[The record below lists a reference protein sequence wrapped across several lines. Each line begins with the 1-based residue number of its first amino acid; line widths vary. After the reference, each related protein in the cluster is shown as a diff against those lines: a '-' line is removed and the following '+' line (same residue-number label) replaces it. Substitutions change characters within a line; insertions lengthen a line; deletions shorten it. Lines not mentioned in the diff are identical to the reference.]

1 MHGEPAGDGDGAYLA
16 VYGTLRR
23 GERNH
28 GLLAG
33 ATYVG
38 DGRIDGMLRDVPQA
52 PFREYPYPALVEGPG
67 SVVVEVYRLPEG
79 LLETL
84 DVLERYDPVDEAGSQ
99 YVRRV
104 VDVDGAVSRASA
116 YYYNGPPA
124 ELGEPIAS
132 GDWVH
137 HRMADRRR

>member
-1 MHGEPAGDGDGAYLA
+1 MVVDGDRAYLA

-38 DGRIDGMLRDVPQA
+38 DGRIEGRLRDVPRA

-67 SVVVEVYRLPEG
+67 SVVVEVYRLPDG

-84 DVLERYDPVDEAGSQ
+84 DGLERYDPADEAGSQ
-99 YVRRV
+99 YLRRV
-104 VDVDGAVSRASA
+104 VDIVGGPVPRASA
-116 YYYNGPPA
+116 YYYNGPLA
-124 ELGEPIAS
+124 ELGQMIES

-137 HRMADRRR
+137 HQIAGGRR